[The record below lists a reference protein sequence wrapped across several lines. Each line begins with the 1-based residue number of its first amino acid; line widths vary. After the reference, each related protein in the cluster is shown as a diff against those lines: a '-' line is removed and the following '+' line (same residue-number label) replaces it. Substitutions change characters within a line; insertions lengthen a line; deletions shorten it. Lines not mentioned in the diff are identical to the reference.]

1 MNIQENIRKVINE
14 MRASSKTLSKNPI
27 KYYFLNFLD
36 QKKININGIYLHPLF
51 LDDYIEWTVENP
63 NDYSYSKWV
72 IKDELQNEFKFFCN
86 ITNVDFERYRYKSSV
101 VSEIPNNCYISEN
114 DKTAMNEAGKRIK
127 KIRFEGQVNT
137 YEFDFNY
144 ERFSVYTS
152 NGEVDIDVYGHITN
166 LKITENQSGYKWE
179 PNPKTFIS
187 EMSEDD
193 YDSWRDELYNILSP
207 MYNILSG
214 NRRFYDNEYDYFDL
228 TIIPL

>member
-1 MNIQENIRKVINE
+1 MNLQENIRKVINE
-14 MRASSKTLSKNPI
+14 MRASSEMLSKNPI

-63 NDYSYSKWV
+63 NDYSYNKWV

-86 ITNVDFERYRYKSSV
+86 ITNVDFERYRNKSSV

-127 KIRFEGQVNT
+127 KIVFEGRDNT

-144 ERFSVYTS
+144 ERFSVYSS
-152 NGEVDIDVYGHITN
+152 NGEIDFDVYGYITN

-179 PNPKTFIS
+179 TNLKTFIS

-193 YDSWRDELYNILSP
+193 YDLWRDEQYNILSP
-207 MYNILSG
+207 MINIFSG
-214 NRRFYDNEYDYFDL
+214 NRRFYDEELDFLDL

>member
-1 MNIQENIRKVINE
+1 MNLQENIRKVINE
-14 MRASSKTLSKNPI
+14 MRASSEMLSKNPI

-51 LDDYIEWTVENP
+51 LDDYIQWTVENP
-63 NDYSYSKWV
+63 NDYSYNNWV

-86 ITNVDFERYRYKSSV
+86 ITNVDFERYRNKSSV

-127 KIRFEGQVNT
+127 KIVFEGRDNT

-144 ERFSVYTS
+144 ERFSVYSS
-152 NGEVDIDVYGHITN
+152 NGEIDFDVYGYITN

-179 PNPKTFIS
+179 TNLKTFIS

-193 YDSWRDELYNILSP
+193 YDLWRDEQYNILSP
-207 MYNILSG
+207 MINIFRG
-214 NRRFYDNEYDYFDL
+214 NIRFYDEELDFLDL

>member
-1 MNIQENIRKVINE
+1 MNLQENIRKVINE
-14 MRASSKTLSKNPI
+14 MRASSEMLSKNPI

-63 NDYSYSKWV
+63 NDYSYNNLV

-127 KIRFEGQVNT
+127 KIRFEGQDNT

-144 ERFSVYTS
+144 ERFSVDSS
-152 NGEVDIDVYGHITN
+152 NSELDFDVYGYITN

-193 YDSWRDELYNILSP
+193 YDLWRDEQYNILAR
-207 MYNILSG
+207 MINIFRG
-214 NRRFYDNEYDYFDL
+214 NIRFYDEELDYLDI

>member
-1 MNIQENIRKVINE
+1 MNLQENIRKVINE
-14 MRASSKTLSKNPI
+14 MRASSEMLSKNPI

-63 NDYSYSKWV
+63 NDYSYNKWV

-127 KIRFEGQVNT
+127 KIRFEGIVNT

-144 ERFSVYTS
+144 ERFSLYSS
-152 NGEVDIDVYGHITN
+152 NSEIDFDVYGYITN
-166 LKITENQSGYKWE
+166 LKIIENQSGYKWE
-179 PNPKTFIS
+179 PNPKTFLS

-193 YDSWRDELYNILSP
+193 YDLWRDEQYNILSP
-207 MYNILSG
+207 MINIFRG
-214 NRRFYDNEYDYFDL
+214 NRRFYDEELDYLDL